1 MSLKLS
7 KQETAEKITLTIETG
22 NYPESVSVSIKAFL
36 LAEKLN
42 HHPTVT
48 TGYNQVKIEVSTHDA
63 GNKVTEK
70 DRQYIGQLSAQL

>member
-1 MSLKLS
+1 MSHIS
-7 KQETAEKITLTIETG
+7 KEETHEKIILIIQTDH
-22 NYPESVSVSIKAFL
+22 YPESVAISVKAFL

-48 TGYNQVKIEVSTHDA
+48 TSYNQVKIEVSTHDA

-70 DRQYIGQLSAQL
+70 DRAYIKQLSALL